1 MANVGALRRRSCN
14 LVIALMDVE
23 VAILLDDLVEIV
35 VGIVGMVGGL
45 GTFLDGGAPLL
56 LGWLILIVIRGSVGR
71 RRVDDTGELGPMR
84 RSES

>member
-1 MANVGALRRRSCN
+1 MANVGALVGWSCN
-14 LVIALMDVE
+14 LVVALMDVE

-56 LGWLILIVIRGSVGR
+56 LSWLILIVIRGSVGR
-71 RRVDDTGELGPMR
+71 RKTVDTLMLGSFG
-84 RSES
+84 RSEG

>member
-1 MANVGALRRRSCN
+1 VANVGALRRRSCN
-14 LVIALMDVE
+14 LVVALMDVE

-71 RRVDDTGELGPMR
+71 RKTVDTLMLGSSG
-84 RSES
+84 RSKN

>member
-1 MANVGALRRRSCN
+1 MANVGALVGWSCN
-14 LVIALMDVE
+14 LVVALMDVE

-56 LGWLILIVIRGSVGR
+56 LSWLILIVIRGSVGR
-71 RRVDDTGELGPMR
+71 RKTVDTLMLGSFGG
-84 RSES
+84 SEG

>member
-14 LVIALMDVE
+14 LVVALMDVE

-56 LGWLILIVIRGSVGR
+56 LCWLFRQ
-71 RRVDDTGELGPMR
+71 RVPLFP
-84 RSES
+84 S